1 MCTLPS
7 STTTSP
13 RQAALRFLCCTCT
26 NHTLLFQLRVLLLR
40 DGIRLG
46 RAHFERNKTLE
57 GSALKL
63 L

>member
-26 NHTLLFQLRVLLLR
+26 KHTLLVQLRISLLQG
-40 DGIRLG
+40 GIRLG
-46 RAHFERNKTLE
+46 KAQLERNNTLE